1 MPNQIAHCVLFLQVI
16 YFSHAVE
23 EERER
28 ARLDKKQELRWLHQ
42 AEELANRRKSMHAVR
57 MYSRKKER
65 NKKQRQA
72 GWKSGERERALE
84 GTCREQGK
92 SC

>member
-1 MPNQIAHCVLFLQVI
+1 MPNQIAHCVLFLQVV

-23 EERER
+23 EEREST
-28 ARLDKKQELRWLHQ
+28 ARQKQELRWLHQ

-72 GWKSGERERALE
+72 G
-84 GTCREQGK
+84 
-92 SC
+92 

>member
-1 MPNQIAHCVLFLQVI
+1 VLFLQVI

-65 NKKQRQA
+65 NKKTASSWLKERVMK
-72 GWKSGERERALE
+72 GKELWKEPVGSKERVANHRVH
-84 GTCREQGK
+84 
-92 SC
+92 